1 MKGLKTVLAV
11 LGALTAIGAAI
22 YVGITYGD
30 KIVAWVK
37 KILKLDVP
45 AGEVCCEGECCE
57 GECCEGECCTPVEEA
72 PAETVEAEEK
82 DFEG

>member
-1 MKGLKTVLAV
+1 MKGFKTFLAV
-11 LGALTAIGAAI
+11 IGTLATIGAAI

-37 KILKLDVP
+37 KILKLDTTN
-45 AGEVCCEGECCE
+45 EVCCDGECCE
-57 GECCEGECCTPVEEA
+57 ADCCEPAAEA

>member
-11 LGALTAIGAAI
+11 VGALAAIGAAV

-30 KIVAWVK
+30 KIIAWVK
-37 KILKLDVP
+37 KVLKLDVP
-45 AGEVCCEGECCE
+45 AGEVCCDGECCE
-57 GECCEGECCTPVEEA
+57 ADCCEAAEEA

>member
-11 LGALTAIGAAI
+11 LGALAAIGAAI

-37 KILKLDVP
+37 KILKLDT
-45 AGEVCCEGECCE
+45 AKEVCCDGECCE
-57 GECCEGECCTPVEEA
+57 ADCCEPAEET

>member
-11 LGALTAIGAAI
+11 LGALAAIGAAI

-37 KILKLDVP
+37 KILKLD
-45 AGEVCCEGECCE
+45 ATNEVCCDGECCE
-57 GECCEGECCTPVEEA
+57 ADCCEPAAET
-72 PAETVEAEEK
+72 PAETLEAEEK